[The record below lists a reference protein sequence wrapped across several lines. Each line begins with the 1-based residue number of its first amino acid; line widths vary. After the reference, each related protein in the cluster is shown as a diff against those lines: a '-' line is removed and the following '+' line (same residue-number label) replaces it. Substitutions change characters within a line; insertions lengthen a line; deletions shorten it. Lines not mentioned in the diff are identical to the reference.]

1 LNRLPSFVLQILPLA
16 VRNVLNPDVRQAIV
30 KTCRVFRKLCAKHID
45 SREEQQLLDDATE
58 ALCML
63 EKEFPPTFLDIMT
76 HLMVHLVEE
85 LFICG
90 PVHTRW
96 MYPMERYMKTL
107 KDFVRTHA
115 RPEGS
120 MAEGYAMEETLGY
133 CTEYLTRFE
142 PTSKRVWDDKEDPIM
157 NDEIV
162 QGGGLQRTL
171 GEDERV
177 WAHEF
182 VVNNSAHLESWKRC
196 DF

>member
-1 LNRLPSFVLQILPLA
+1 
-16 VRNVLNPDVRQAIV
+16 
-30 KTCRVFRKLCAKHID
+30 
-45 SREEQQLLDDATE
+45 
-58 ALCML
+58 
-63 EKEFPPTFLDIMT
+63 
-76 HLMVHLVEE
+76 
-85 LFICG
+85 
-90 PVHTRW
+90 
-96 MYPMERYMKTL
+96 MECYMKTL
-107 KDFVRTHA
+107 KDFIRTHA

-177 WAHEF
+177 WTHEF
-182 VVNNSAHLESWKRC
+182 VVNNSAQLESWKRC
-196 DF
+196 DFLIHFHVHD

>member
-1 LNRLPSFVLQILPLA
+1 
-16 VRNVLNPDVRQAIV
+16 
-30 KTCRVFRKLCAKHID
+30 
-45 SREEQQLLDDATE
+45 
-58 ALCML
+58 ML

-96 MYPMERYMKTL
+96 MYPIKHYMKTL

-115 RPEGS
+115 RPKGS
-120 MAEGYAMEETLGY
+120 MVEGYAMEETLGY
-133 CTEYLTRFE
+133 CIEYLTRFE
-142 PTSKRVWDDKEDPIM
+142 LTSKRVWDNKEDPIM
-157 NDEIV
+157 NDEIF

-182 VVNNSAHLESWKRC
+182 VVNNSAQLESWKMC